1 MSKLN
6 KFAKVGIKIVEIVH
20 WAMVVAGLILL
31 TTCFVAPNTILE
43 LLSRVQNE
51 LRIYSYTVELLGH
64 INESGLSLIK
74 ISCVALILMCGLMAM
89 ISRNI
94 YLIFMAMEG
103 RNKNMQEAGPFQKD
117 IARMVREI
125 GIFFISMPVVG
136 FLLSI
141 AIRLVMGP
149 EIAEISVDIGS
160 VVIGIVVLCL
170 SEVFTYGQE
179 LQEEVDGLL

>member
-20 WAMVVAGLILL
+20 WAMVVAGFILL
-31 TTCFVAPNTILE
+31 ATCFVAPNTILE
-43 LLSRVQNE
+43 LLSRIQNE
-51 LRIYSYTVELLGH
+51 LRIYSFTVELLGL
-64 INESGLSLIK
+64 INESGLTLIK

-89 ISRNI
+89 IARNV

-103 RNKNMQEAGPFQKD
+103 RNKNMQETGPFQKD
-117 IARMVREI
+117 VARMVREI
-125 GIFFISMPVVG
+125 GIFFLCMPVVG

-149 EIAEISVDIGS
+149 EIADLSIDFGNI
-160 VVIGIVVLCL
+160 VIGIVVLCL
-170 SEVFTYGQE
+170 SEIFMYGQG